1 LAEYKLIDSDGNVS
15 RYDFSSTINSVVTMF
30 IILTGENWNDV
41 MTQVI
46 FAVGNSSIALLII
59 FLLIIGNILLLNLFL
74 GILLRSISEPDEE

>member
-1 LAEYKLIDSDGNVS
+1 
-15 RYDFSSTINSVVTMF
+15 MF

-46 FAVGNSSIALLII
+46 FAVGESSIALLII

-74 GILLRSISEPDEE
+74 GILLRSISEPDEEQEAINQD